1 MKTLTEA
8 IAALHSTYRV
18 PHVLI
23 TSVSLPAVGSIPSLS
38 VVGSTMT
45 STAQPRIFKVEVPA
59 IDCFFSGTGDMFAA
73 LMVVRLREAVSKTT
87 GLAQTGAWV
96 SADEVEAVDLPL
108 ASAAEMALA
117 SMQEVLTRTKKSRDE
132 ELDSIKQKVGGRN
145 SGLQDDDK
153 MTRLQVT
160 KASEVRV
167 VRNIECLRNPELK
180 FRAERVD
187 FE

>member
-1 MKTLTEA
+1 
-8 IAALHSTYRV
+8 
-18 PHVLI
+18 
-23 TSVSLPAVGSIPSLS
+23 
-38 VVGSTMT
+38 
-45 STAQPRIFKVEVPA
+45 
-59 IDCFFSGTGDMFAA
+59 MFAA

-180 FRAERVD
+180 FRAEKVD